1 MTTSHQTSHFQ
12 CSILYTKEALR
23 EGVRK
28 NDGQNVGILGGFN
41 LKQKL
46 IIIQIGLDVKSRIRL
61 NGMND
66 RIKAI
71 TD

>member
-1 MTTSHQTSHFQ
+1 MFNFV
-12 CSILYTKEALR
+12 LRR

-66 RIKAI
+66 QIKAI